1 MGARRGVASQSRPA
15 YGDLA
20 MDGNGMYINRTIPG
34 NAGESASL
42 GRIDKFELVREL
54 GEGGFGAVYLARDT
68 VAGIDVAI
76 KGLPPEVKHN
86 EGELEPIRANFALV
100 SRLRHPNIVGLRD
113 LHRAECASYSSKE
126 VEEKLRVFERDTMVV
141 MDYAPGATL
150 AKWRRQ
156 FPDAKVPLDKAIEIA
171 RQIASALDAAHAQ
184 KVLHRDVKPENV
196 MVETRE
202 DGSFVARVLDFGL
215 AAEIRSSMGR
225 VSRKILDT
233 SGTRP
238 YMAPEQ
244 WLGEE
249 QNAATDQYAL
259 AVLFYE
265 LVTGKTPF
273 SSVFD
278 CGDTAVMRL
287 AVTTDAPKVPSS
299 LPKAVRRALETALAK
314 TPDERFTT
322 CGDFVAALEGKR
334 VSRRGAETQSGG
346 RRAALVA
353 AAFAAL
359 AGGVLWLGAARDPVE
374 PEPTTRNAP
383 YNQPPSAPPAP
394 APEPAKPAP
403 VPAKPATSALDG
415 SAASRSED
423 ETVRKRA
430 AEFVT
435 LNTRINIKKSDA
447 KIKMDAVAKFRAD
460 SEGLEVHIASADS
473 QWKTISALSTP
484 DTLEEAEAAFDMA
497 DKAESQIALAL
508 DWLQKNK
515 AGRDAAKSV
524 RAKIAALLKGDAATF
539 KAEKY
544 ASAAYRDGKRL
555 CDEGE
560 AAFGD
565 GDFAE
570 AGRLMERAH
579 EKFADAAKEAK
590 AFFVKT
596 TLGSAQEYFGAGQW
610 PSCIA
615 ECDKVL
621 GWDAGNIEASDL
633 KNKANAQLVPSAKA
647 IAKIGDREVAAK
659 FKIGGREYTGPTWET
674 LTAGRNLMDGD
685 AEVEYTESGK
695 RYIGVLRNCKIDWP
709 GPKTLVVQL
718 TEYTGPNHGELKT
731 LVLHG
736 GEPMEMIYVAPGEF
750 MMGSPTSEDG
760 RFDSEEQHRVKL
772 TKGFWLGKYE
782 VTQKQWQSVM
792 GNNPS
797 YFKDANRPVENVSWE
812 DCRQFTQKI
821 SAEAKRQLGGE
832 ARLPTEAEWEYAC
845 RARTT
850 TAYFWGDSLNG
861 DKANCDGNYPCGTT
875 VKGLYLKKT
884 TPVGQY
890 KANPWSFYDMHGN
903 VYEWCNDW
911 HGKYDGNSTD
921 PQGPASGTYRVLRG
935 GSWDNLARFCRSAF
949 RYWYLPGLRCNNFGF
964 RLCCSAGPRD

>member
-1 MGARRGVASQSRPA
+1 MYSPA
-15 YGDLA
+15 DI
-20 MDGNGMYINRTIPG
+20 DKTIPG
-34 NAGESASL
+34 SAIETAAL
-42 GRIDKFELVREL
+42 GRIDKYELVREL

-86 EGELEPIRANFALV
+86 ESELESIRANFALV

-113 LHRAECASYSSKE
+113 LHRAERVSYASKE

-202 DGSFVARVLDFGL
+202 DGSFVARILDFGL

-287 AVTTDAPKVPSS
+287 AVTTDAPKIPAS
-299 LPKAVRRALETALAK
+299 LPKNMRKALAVALSK
-314 TPDERFTT
+314 KPEERFAS
-322 CGDFVAALEGKR
+322 CGDFVAALEGRKAKVPR
-334 VSRRGAETQSGG
+334 GGAEPRSGG
-346 RRAALVA
+346 GRAALAA
-353 AAFAAL
+353 AAFAALAL
-359 AGGVLWLGAARDPVE
+359 AGGVLWLGTARDPVE

-435 LNTRINIKKSDA
+435 LKTRINIKVSDA
-447 KIKMDAVAKFRAD
+447 REKLKRIDAFRAD
-460 SEGLEVHIASADS
+460 PDGLTSHIKSADE
-473 QWKTISALSTP
+473 QKKVLDALATP
-484 DTLEEAEAAFDMA
+484 NSLEEAKAAFDMA
-497 DKAESQIALAL
+497 DKAESQIALDL

-515 AGRDAAKSV
+515 TGRDAAKSA
-524 RAKIAALLKGDAATF
+524 RAEIAALLKGDAATF

-555 CDEGE
+555 RDEGE

-596 TLGSAQEYFGAGQW
+596 TLGSAQEYFSASQW
-610 PSCIA
+610 QSCIK

-647 IAKIGDREVAAK
+647 IAKIGGREVAAK

-674 LTAGRNLMDGD
+674 LTAGRNLMDCD
-685 AEVEYTESGK
+685 AEVEYTEGGK
-695 RYIGVLRNCKIDWP
+695 RYIGVLKNCKIDWR

-718 TEYTGPNHGELKT
+718 TEYVGPKHGDAKT
-731 LVLHG
+731 LILPG
-736 GEPMEMIYVAPGEF
+736 GAPMDMIYIAPGSF
-750 MMGSPTSEDG
+750 TMGSPSSEDG
-760 RFDSEEQHRVKL
+760 RYSDETQHRVTLK
-772 TKGFWLGKYE
+772 KGYWLGKYE

-792 GNNPS
+792 GSNPS
-797 YFKDANRPVENVSWE
+797 DFKGDSLPVESVSWK
-812 DCRQFTQKI
+812 DCQEFV
-821 SAEAKRQLGGE
+821 AKVDAICRRQLGGG

-845 RARTT
+845 RAGTT
-850 TAYFWGDSLNG
+850 TAYSWGNALNG

-875 VKGLYLKKT
+875 VKGPYKQRT
-884 TPVGQY
+884 AAVGSYQP
-890 KANPWSFYDMHGN
+890 NTWGFYDMHGN
-903 VYEWCNDW
+903 VWEWCQDW
-911 HGKYDGNSTD
+911 YGSYDGAATD
-921 PQGPASGTYRVLRG
+921 PSGPASGSDRVLRG
-935 GSWDNLARFCRSAF
+935 GGWYVSARFCRSAYRF
-949 RYWYLPGLRCNNFGF
+949 RNGPGSRNWIFGF